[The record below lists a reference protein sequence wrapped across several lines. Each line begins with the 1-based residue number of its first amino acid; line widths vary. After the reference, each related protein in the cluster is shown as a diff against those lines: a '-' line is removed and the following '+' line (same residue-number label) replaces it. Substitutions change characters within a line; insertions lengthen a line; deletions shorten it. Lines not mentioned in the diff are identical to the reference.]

1 MSNFT
6 SVRLFKLEE
15 EILCF
20 SYTNLCVIAKHK
32 ASNDSY
38 ETVKKK
44 NIYGTVASQFKETL
58 PLPSQYFN
66 GRKQEL
72 SKVVA
77 VKSITHTANVLFLL
91 HKLND
96 FQLNNCM

>member
-32 ASNDSY
+32 VSNDSY

-44 NIYGTVASQFKETL
+44 TLMVQWEASLKKTL

-66 GRKQEL
+66 GRKQEF
-72 SKVVA
+72 SEVVA
-77 VKSITHTANVLFLL
+77 IKSITHTANVLFSL

-96 FQLNNCM
+96 F

>member
-32 ASNDSY
+32 VSNDSY
-38 ETVKKK
+38 ETVKRKTLMVQWEASLRKLCHFHRNILMAESK
-44 NIYGTVASQFKETL
+44 NSVKLSQL
-58 PLPSQYFN
+58 SPLH
-66 GRKQEL
+66 
-72 SKVVA
+72 
-77 VKSITHTANVLFLL
+77 ILL
-91 HKLND
+91 MFCSHYINL
-96 FQLNNCM
+96 MISS